1 MNDCCEHELLPFGQI
16 RSRNS
21 GFVKNSESV
30 RKDYFFLVRLDM
42 RLKRDD
48 NESCQI
54 SVDGKTATCQ
64 VIICSGCCASASS
77 AVQWKLRF
85 VKDTSPWRVATEI
98 IRIEDSEL

>member
-1 MNDCCEHELLPFGQI
+1 MNDCCEQKLVSCSQR
-16 RSRNS
+16 RSQGP
-21 GFVKNSESV
+21 GFLREN
-30 RKDYFFLVRLDM
+30 YFLVRLDM

-98 IRIEDSEL
+98 VRIEDSEL